1 MKQTLLL
8 VVAFFTATFAFAQNA
23 PVDFESGGNGAAWT
37 WTVFENDTNP
47 AVEIISNPDA
57 TGANTSATVAKFTA
71 LQTGA
76 PWAGCE
82 TLHGADIGT
91 YNIDASNSTIKIMV
105 WKSVVSD
112 VGIKLT
118 KPDGWSMGELKVAN
132 TLVDQ
137 WEELTFDFSSQ
148 VETGYDQIVVF
159 PDFDLAGRTQ
169 DNVVY
174 FDNITFSPGGGST
187 TDPTVAAPTPTP
199 AQADVISLFSDA
211 YTDVTVDTWN
221 TPWSVAVYEEVLVDG
236 NPTKKYSA
244 LDFNGIE
251 TVSAPIDATTPAMLY
266 FHMDIWTPNS
276 TQFRVVL
283 VDWLG
288 DGFAGGNGD
297 TEAVLYFDAPALEEW
312 VSLDIPLA
320 DFTAAGMTAQTDLNQ
335 IIIGSL
341 PAGTSTVYVDNV
353 YFSKVATTAG
363 TDDFELVKVNAYPN
377 PTLNAWNINSDQTIE
392 RIAVYDISG
401 KMVISNSPNSSSFA
415 IDASSLNM
423 GIYIAKVETS
433 NGINQVKLIKK

>member
-8 VVAFFTATFAFAQNA
+8 VVAFFTATLIYAQNS
-23 PVDFESGGNGAAWT
+23 PIDFETGGYGADWT
-37 WTVFENDTNP
+37 WAVFENDTNP
-47 AVEIISNPDA
+47 ALEFVANPDA

-71 LQTGA
+71 LQAGQ

-82 TLHGADIGT
+82 SLHGADIGT
-91 YNIDASNSTIKIMV
+91 FNLDASNSTVKIMV
-105 WKSVVSD
+105 YKTEISD
-112 VGIKLT
+112 VGIKFV
-118 KPDGWSMGELKVAN
+118 KNDGWSMGELKVPN
-132 TLVDQ
+132 TVMNA
-137 WEELTFDFSSQ
+137 WEEITFDFSSQ
-148 VETGYDQIVVF
+148 VESGYDQIVVF
-159 PDFDLAGRTQ
+159 PDFQTRAQ
-169 DNVVY
+169 DNIVY
-174 FDNITFSPGGGST
+174 FDNITFSPGGGSS

-221 TPWSVAVYEEVLVDG
+221 TTWSVAVYEEVLVDG

-244 LDFNGIE
+244 LDYNGIE
-251 TVSAPIDATTPAMLY
+251 TVSSPIDATTPAMMY

-288 DGFAGGNGD
+288 DGYAGGNGD
-297 TEAVLYFDAPALEEW
+297 TEGTVFIETPALEEW

-353 YFSKVATTAG
+353 YFSKVPSTAG
-363 TDDFELVKVNAYPN
+363 INDFEIADINVYPN
-377 PTLNAWNINSDQTIE
+377 PTINTWNINSDQTIE
-392 RIAVYDISG
+392 RIDLYDISG
-401 KMVISNSPNSSSFA
+401 KMVKTLAPNSSDYV
-415 IDASSLNM
+415 IDASNLNF

-433 NGINQVKLIKK
+433 KGVNQVKLIKK